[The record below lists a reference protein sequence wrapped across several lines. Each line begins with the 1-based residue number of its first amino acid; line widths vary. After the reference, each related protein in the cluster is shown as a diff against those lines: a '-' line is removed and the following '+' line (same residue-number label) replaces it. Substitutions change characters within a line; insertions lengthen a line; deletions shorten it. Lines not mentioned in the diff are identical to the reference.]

1 MECWESCCLPS
12 AQGRPRGQCSPTVLN
27 RRPRPPAE
35 PHTTISGQSPGLG
48 SHHKKECSWA
58 IRGFWIKSNT
68 FEVLTQIP
76 GPREQPVLMPG
87 AAGGSRLTE
96 RSLRLLEQ
104 HCSLHKCLFPPH
116 SSYCNFWNHLS
127 LLPFLSV
134 FETGFNQ
141 PWSNHTPY
149 DCRPRNMHC
158 IKPSC

>member
-27 RRPRPPAE
+27 RWPRPPAE

-87 AAGGSRLTE
+87 AAGGSQLPE
-96 RSLRLLEQ
+96 CSLRLLEQ
-104 HCSLHKCLFPPH
+104 HCSLHKCSLPQPPKQRNLFLNTAAFPH
-116 SSYCNFWNHLS
+116 F
-127 LLPFLSV
+127 
-134 FETGFNQ
+134 
-141 PWSNHTPY
+141 
-149 DCRPRNMHC
+149 
-158 IKPSC
+158 KA